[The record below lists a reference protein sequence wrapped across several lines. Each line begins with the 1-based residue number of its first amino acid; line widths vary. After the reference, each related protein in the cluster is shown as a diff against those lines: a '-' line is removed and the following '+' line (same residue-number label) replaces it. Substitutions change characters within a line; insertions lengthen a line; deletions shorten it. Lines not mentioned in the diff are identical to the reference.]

1 MVNLKKIRVN
11 KGLTQTNLAKSLG
24 VTQQCVELWERNKRS
39 PRAALLPKLAKVLGC
54 TIDEL
59 MADGE
64 TEEAE
69 ENKGQIGREENA
81 ETERQ

>member
-59 MADGE
+59 MADGD
-64 TEEAE
+64 EEDE
-69 ENKGQIGREENA
+69 SNREGRKC
-81 ETERQ
+81 RD